1 VVSTE
6 EAAPVPDSHPPS
18 DSEFARKVVVV
29 TGGSA
34 GIGRA
39 VAQRFAKRGAHVVIA
54 GRNIDAANRAADE
67 IARETKVGALA
78 VQVDV
83 SVPEQCEKLVAE
95 AVAHFGALDV
105 LVNNAAHF
113 AVVALLD
120 AHAEEAARFLDTN
133 IRGPLL
139 CARALAR
146 WAVGARRTAT
156 IVNISSIAG
165 ARPAPGCGLYSASKA
180 ALDSL
185 TRSMALEW
193 TPRGIRVNAVAPGH
207 VNTEGVMA
215 DFAAG
220 RLDYAAMI
228 GRIPAGRIADVQDV
242 AEAVIFLA
250 SERSRHIVGQTLTVD
265 GGEGF

>member
-1 VVSTE
+1 MVSTE
-6 EAAPVPDSHPPS
+6 EAARAPDSQPPP

-54 GRNIDAANRAADE
+54 GRNIDAAQRAADE
-67 IARETKVGALA
+67 IARETKVAALA
-78 VQVDV
+78 APADV
-83 SVPEQCEKLVAE
+83 SVPEQCEKLIAE
-95 AVAHFGALDV
+95 AVAHFGVVDV
-105 LVNNAAHF
+105 LVNNAGHF
-113 AVVALLD
+113 ALVPLLE
-120 AHAEEAARFLDTN
+120 AGAQAAARFFDTN
-133 IRGPLL
+133 VLGPLH

-146 WAVGARRTAT
+146 WAIEAKRTAV

-185 TRSMALEW
+185 TKTMALEW
-193 TPRGIRVNAVAPGH
+193 TAQGIRVNAVAPGH
-207 VNTEGVMA
+207 VNTAGVMA
-215 DFAAG
+215 DFTAG

-250 SERSRHIVGQTLTVD
+250 SEKSRHIVGQTLTVD

>member
-1 VVSTE
+1 
-6 EAAPVPDSHPPS
+6 VPDSRPPPER
-18 DSEFARKVVVV
+18 EFAQRIVVV
-29 TGGSA
+29 TGASA
-34 GIGRA
+34 GVGRA
-39 VAQRFAKRGAHVVIA
+39 VARGFAERGAHVVVA
-54 GRNIDAANRAADE
+54 GRNIEAANRAADE
-67 IARETKVGALA
+67 IARETRVAALA

-83 SVPEQCEKLVAE
+83 SIPQQCEKLVAA

-105 LVNNAAHF
+105 LVNNAAYF
-113 AVVALLD
+113 ALVPLLEAGAD
-120 AHAEEAARFLDTN
+120 EAARFLDTN
-133 IRGPLL
+133 VLGPLH

-146 WAVGARRTAT
+146 WAIEAKRTAV
-156 IVNISSIAG
+156 IVNVSSIAG

-193 TPRGIRVNAVAPGH
+193 TPKGIRVNAVAPGH

-220 RLDYAAMI
+220 RLDYHAMI
-228 GRIPAGRIADVQDV
+228 GRIPAGRIADVRDI
-242 AEAVIFLA
+242 AEAVMFLA
-250 SERSRHIVGQTLTVD
+250 GEKSRHIVGQTLTVD

>member
-1 VVSTE
+1 ML
-6 EAAPVPDSHPPS
+6 DSSSPS
-18 DSEFARKVVVV
+18 RSEFAGKTVVV
-29 TGGSA
+29 TGGSR
-34 GIGRA
+34 GVGRA
-39 VAQRFAKRGAHVVIA
+39 VAQGFAERGAHVVVA
-54 GRNIDAANRAADE
+54 GGNGEAANRAADE
-67 IARETKVGALA
+67 IARDTGAATLGAQADVGVA
-78 VQVDV
+78 D
-83 SVPEQCEKLVAE
+83 QCERLIAAAAE
-95 AVAHFGALDV
+95 RFGAVDV
-105 LVNNAAHF
+105 LVNNAGHF
-113 AVVALLD
+113 ALVALLD
-120 AHAEEAARFLDTN
+120 AGAEEAARFLDAN
-133 IRGPLL
+133 FCGPLF
-139 CARALAR
+139 CGRAF
-146 WAVGARRTAT
+146 ARRVIEAKRSGVV
-156 IVNISSIAG
+156 VNVSSIAA

>member
-1 VVSTE
+1 MDSTE
-6 EAAPVPDSHPPS
+6 EAAPAPDSCPPS
-18 DSEFARKVVVV
+18 DLEFARKVVVV

-39 VAQRFAKRGAHVVIA
+39 VARRFARRGAHVVIA
-54 GRNIDAANRAADE
+54 GRNIDAANRAAEE
-67 IARETKVGALA
+67 IARETKVAALA
-78 VQVDV
+78 APVDV
-83 SVPEQCEKLVAE
+83 GIPEQCEKLVAE
-95 AVAHFGALDV
+95 TVAHFGAVDV

-113 AVVALLD
+113 ALLPLL
-120 AHAEEAARFLDTN
+120 EAGPGEIAQFLDTN
-133 IRGPLL
+133 VRGPLL

-146 WAVGARRTAT
+146 WAVGARRSAT
-156 IVNISSIAG
+156 IVNISSISG
-165 ARPAPGCGLYSASKA
+165 SRPAAGCGLYSASKA

-193 TPRGIRVNAVAPGH
+193 TGRGIRVNAVAPGH

-220 RLDYAAMI
+220 RLDYQAMI
-228 GRIPAGRIADVQDV
+228 GRIPAGRIADVQDI

-250 SERSRHIVGQTLTVD
+250 SEKSRHIVGQTLTVD

>member
-1 VVSTE
+1 MPDPQP
-6 EAAPVPDSHPPS
+6 AADN
-18 DSEFARKVVVV
+18 EFARKVVVV

-39 VAQRFAKRGAHVVIA
+39 VAQRFARRGAHVVIA
-54 GRNIDAANRAADE
+54 GRNIEADERVAGE

-83 SVPEQCEKLVAE
+83 GIPEQCEKLIAE
-95 AVAHFGALDV
+95 AIAHFGAVDV
-105 LVNNAAHF
+105 LVNNAAYF
-113 AVVALLD
+113 ALVALLD
-120 AHAEEAARFLDTN
+120 AGAETARRFLDTN
-133 IRGPLL
+133 LLGPLQ

-146 WAVGARRTAT
+146 WSIEAKRTAA

-165 ARPAPGCGLYSASKA
+165 TRPAPGCGLYSASKA

-193 TPRGIRVNAVAPGH
+193 TAKGIRVNGVAPGH

-215 DFAAG
+215 DFASG
-220 RLDYAAMI
+220 RLDYHAVI
-228 GRIPAGRIADVQDV
+228 GRIPAGRIADLQDV
-242 AEAVIFLA
+242 VEAVIFLA
-250 SERSRHIVGQTLTVD
+250 SEKSRHIVGQTLTVD